1 MRKAVGLGQQDF
13 KQLIDEKAFYIDK
26 TKFISEWW
34 NSNDSVTLIT
44 RPRRF
49 GKTLM
54 LSTVEKF
61 FSVKENAAE
70 LFDGLKISNDAAMM
84 QECGKWPVLLLSFAS
99 IKSDSFK
106 GTIKQ
111 FNYIFWDLYTKF
123 SADKYHF
130 SKEDLEFYE
139 KISLDMEADVT
150 ARCLSAFCKWL
161 SEKYGKKVIIL
172 LDEYDTPMQ
181 EAYVSGYWDEL
192 VGFMRN
198 MFNSTFKSNP
208 YMHKAI
214 MTGITRISRESLFS
228 DLNNLKVITN
238 SSVQYADCFGFTEAE
253 VFSVLDDYGY
263 SSEKEKVKEW
273 YDGFKF
279 GNVEDIY
286 NPWSIISFLKEGKY
300 EPYWANT
307 SSNSL
312 ISKLVR
318 EGDRAIKESFE
329 TLMKGGSIFTEIDE
343 QLVYG
348 EMQDNE
354 TAVWSLLQA
363 TGYMKIVN
371 ISKDGF
377 KDIYE
382 LKLTNY
388 EILRMFGKMI
398 LQWFSGEGSSLYN
411 EFVKYLLKGETRGIN
426 KFLNKFL
433 LKTCS
438 YFDVAKTASDTEPER
453 FYHGLVLGLM
463 IDLDSSYI
471 LESNRESGYGR
482 YDVMLKPKDPKKD
495 IGIIIEFK
503 VLDDMDGEKTLED
516 TAGSALKQI
525 EEKHYEE
532 ELLAAGVAKDRIYK
546 YGFAFSGKEALVVR
560 SCEMC

>member
-1 MRKAVGLGQQDF
+1 MKKAVGLGIQDF
-13 KQLIDEKAFYIDK
+13 EKVIENNVFYIDK

-34 NSNDSVTLIT
+34 KSEDDVTLIT

-49 GKTLM
+49 GKTFT

-61 FSVKENAAE
+61 FSVRQENSRE
-70 LFDGLKISNDAAMM
+70 LFKGLEITNDPEMM
-84 QECGKWPVLLLSFAS
+84 KECGGWPVLFVSFAS
-99 IKSDSFK
+99 IKATNFESAI
-106 GTIKQ
+106 TQ
-111 FNYIFWDLYTKF
+111 FNLVYNKLFSYLEHLKDKLSGADLDF
-123 SADKYHF
+123 F
-130 SKEDLEFYE
+130 N
-139 KISLDMEADVT
+139 KISIDMKSEITAD
-150 ARCLSAFCKWL
+150 CLGYFSKWL
-161 SEKYGKKVIIL
+161 SEYYGKNVIIL

-181 EAYVSGYWDEL
+181 EAYVSGYWNEI

-198 MFNSTFKSNP
+198 MFNSTFKTNP
-208 YMHKAI
+208 YLHKALL
-214 MTGITRISRESLFS
+214 TGITRVSRESLFS
-228 DLNNLKVITN
+228 DMNNLKIVT
-238 SSVQYADCFGFTEAE
+238 SSSEKYADCFGFTETE
-253 VFSVLDDYGY
+253 VFKVLEEYGY
-263 SSEKEKVKEW
+263 ASEKENVKKW
-273 YDGFKF
+273 YDGFRF
-279 GNVEDIY
+279 GNLDDIY
-286 NPWSIISFLKEGKY
+286 NPWSIISFLQEGKY

-318 EGDRAIKESFE
+318 EGDRSIKESFE
-329 TLMKGGSIFTEIDE
+329 TLLRGESIFTQIDE

-354 TAVWSLLQA
+354 TAVWSLLQT
-363 TGYMKIVN
+363 TGYLKIVN

-377 KDIYE
+377 KNLYE

-388 EILRMFGKMI
+388 EILRVFGKMI
-398 LQWFSGEGSSLYN
+398 LQWFSGEGSTLYN
-411 EFVKYLLKGETRGIN
+411 EFVKALLKGETRGIN

-438 YFDVAKTASDTEPER
+438 YFDGSKNASETEPER

-463 IDLDSSYI
+463 IDLAKDYI

-482 YDVMLKPKDPKKD
+482 YDIMLKPKDVKKD

-503 VLDDMDGEKTLED
+503 VLDEYDDEKTLED
-516 TAGSALKQI
+516 TARSALKQI

-532 ELLAAGVAKDRIYK
+532 ELLTAGVPKERIYK
-546 YGFAFSGKEALVVR
+546 YGFAFSGKEALVLQA
-560 SCEMC
+560 S